1 MDARLVAAVLTDNG
15 RAEVQMG
22 ARLLREQE
30 LSWLFAASAT
40 GGSTPHMPDLNRV
53 VEGWS
58 SRHG

>member
-15 RAEVQMG
+15 RAEVQKG

-30 LSWLFAASAT
+30 GL
-40 GGSTPHMPDLNRV
+40 GSTPHMPDLDKV